1 MQRDFLGESHP
12 PTGERPEGVLGGRD
26 GRVDGARS
34 ESGAAREQAVIG
46 EVVEGFSQDGRG
58 LHDDLLQ
65 RVHRRGA
72 RFHGGIPCD
81 LELADHLDGAVRG
94 LGDGRRLPREQ
105 GPRRHL
111 GVDGVGLAGGAACT
125 AVAPIHFHDMMPGSA
140 DGPCQASAV
149 APGALDPERL
159 NPPVCLGPRDQSLV
173 ATRVHYERVIAQTD
187 PPAVDCHRDVDMR
200 MRINTDDH
208 RPRFGRRSYAVGHG
222 LASSDCGPELV
233 RVGGQDCDG
242 PAATSTHH
250 SPVRPSGRRTSTRG
264 GHPVTNHRTIQP
276 DARKVIV
283 GVDPHK
289 HVHVAVAI
297 DTWGIR
303 LGDRS
308 CAADSDGYQQLITW
322 AERHGRVAAFGI
334 EGTGSYGAGLARA
347 VRRAGHQV
355 LEVNRGDRRT
365 RRIAGKSDTVD
376 AETAARSVLAGQST
390 AIPKTADGAVE
401 MMRHL
406 KVARRTAVKARTS
419 AMITLKQIVVTA
431 PPELRETLHP
441 LADQALL
448 KRCRGWRC
456 GTIDTPTASAK
467 HTLRALARRWF
478 ALSVEIVDHDRHL
491 GRLTTQTSPTLREG
505 LGIGADTAA
514 ERLIIFGDNPDRIHS
529 EAAFAKL
536 CGACPIPASSGMTTG
551 RHRLY
556 RGGHRQA
563 NAALHRAVIV
573 RMRYHSPTLNDV
585 ERRTAEGRPKR
596 EIIRCLKRVLAREIF
611 QRVMA
616 DYRARQAADLAA

>member
-1 MQRDFLGESHP
+1 M
-12 PTGERPEGVLGGRD
+12 
-26 GRVDGARS
+26 
-34 ESGAAREQAVIG
+34 
-46 EVVEGFSQDGRG
+46 
-58 LHDDLLQ
+58 
-65 RVHRRGA
+65 
-72 RFHGGIPCD
+72 
-81 LELADHLDGAVRG
+81 
-94 LGDGRRLPREQ
+94 
-105 GPRRHL
+105 
-111 GVDGVGLAGGAACT
+111 
-125 AVAPIHFHDMMPGSA
+125 
-140 DGPCQASAV
+140 
-149 APGALDPERL
+149 
-159 NPPVCLGPRDQSLV
+159 
-173 ATRVHYERVIAQTD
+173 
-187 PPAVDCHRDVDMR
+187 
-200 MRINTDDH
+200 
-208 RPRFGRRSYAVGHG
+208 
-222 LASSDCGPELV
+222 
-233 RVGGQDCDG
+233 
-242 PAATSTHH
+242 
-250 SPVRPSGRRTSTRG
+250 
-264 GHPVTNHRTIQP
+264 TNHRTIQP

-283 GVDPHK
+283 GVDTHK

-467 HTLRALARRWF
+467 HTLRALARRWLNL
-478 ALSVEIVDHDRHL
+478 AGQQIEVVVDRH
-491 GRLTTQTSPTLREG
+491 GPNIVSAGGIAETYAFTVGEDDEVWVEWQGNSFHEG
-505 LGIGADTAA
+505 
-514 ERLIIFGDNPDRIHS
+514 
-529 EAAFAKL
+529 
-536 CGACPIPASSGMTTG
+536 
-551 RHRLY
+551 
-556 RGGHRQA
+556 
-563 NAALHRAVIV
+563 AALA
-573 RMRYHSPTLNDV
+573 S
-585 ERRTAEGRPKR
+585 
-596 EIIRCLKRVLAREIF
+596 
-611 QRVMA
+611 
-616 DYRARQAADLAA
+616 DLLQKAFEPLIDSINT